1 VTFVPLWFINKI
13 YYVYIMVTN
22 TRPNQ
27 LSTTPNINPDLLR
40 QVEKEDFLPPISPW
54 ISIGGLVIVA
64 TFGITV
70 ALAAVSQYNIT
81 VKTTGTVRPAGEL
94 KVVQAPIEGIV
105 KRIEVKEN
113 QLVKKGAP
121 IVYLDDSQLQIQK
134 AQLEGNIKLDKSQ
147 LTEINNQI
155 NSLNAQ
161 MVAEQ
166 NVTARTVATARAELS
181 RNERDYQDWLV
192 RTNSEIAEAESAVK
206 FAQTEMEA
214 FSGLAKEGAV
224 SRLQAQQKNQIF
236 IAAKQRLQRA
246 QAVADPSAAT
256 IAIAKERIVQE
267 QARGQVTIAT
277 LEKERSQLLQRRTE
291 IESQLRRGAKD
302 IQQIAVNLNRTV
314 IRASTDGTII
324 NLSLRNASQ
333 VLRPGEPITQIVPQ
347 QAPLIIKA
355 RVPASDI
362 SNVTI
367 CKQAKV
373 ADCKQGKVQLRFS
386 AYPFPDFGSLRGA
399 VRSISADAITSENGN
414 ATAPFYEVTIQPEKQ
429 FLKDNP
435 KNPIQSGMDA
445 TVDIISREETA
456 LTFVLRKARWIA
468 DI

>member
-1 VTFVPLWFINKI
+1 MLTKTQIA
-13 YYVYIMVTN
+13 
-22 TRPNQ
+22 
-27 LSTTPNINPDLLR
+27 TTPDTNINPDLLR

-54 ISIGGLVIVA
+54 ISIGGLAIVA
-64 TFGITV
+64 TFGIAV
-70 ALAAVSQYNIT
+70 GLAAVSPYNIT

-147 LTEINNQI
+147 LAEINNQI

-192 RTNSEIAEAESAVK
+192 RANSEIAEAQSAVK

-214 FSGLAKEGAV
+214 FAELAKEGAV

-236 IAAKQRLQRA
+236 IAAKERLQRA

-267 QARGQVTIAT
+267 QARGQVTLAT

-333 VLRPGEPITQIVPQ
+333 VLRPGEPITQIVPK
-347 QAPLIIKA
+347 QAPLVIKA

-362 SNVTI
+362 SNVSV

-414 ATAPFYEVTIQPEKQ
+414 MVAPFYEVTIQPEKQ

-435 KNPIQSGMDA
+435 KNLIQSGMDA

>member
-1 VTFVPLWFINKI
+1 
-13 YYVYIMVTN
+13 MVTN

-27 LSTTPNINPDLLR
+27 LSSTPNINPDLLR

-94 KVVQAPIEGIV
+94 KVVQASIEGIV

-147 LTEINNQI
+147 LAEINNQI

-214 FSGLAKEGAV
+214 FSGLASYGAV

-256 IAIAKERIVQE
+256 IAIAQERIVQE

-291 IESQLRRGAKD
+291 IQSQLRRGAKD
-302 IQQIAVNLNRTV
+302 LQQIAVNLNRTV

-333 VLRPGEPITQIVPQ
+333 VLRPGEPITQIVPR

-386 AYPFPDFGSLRGA
+386 AYPFPDFGILRGA
-399 VRSISADAITSENGN
+399 VRSISADVIKSENGN